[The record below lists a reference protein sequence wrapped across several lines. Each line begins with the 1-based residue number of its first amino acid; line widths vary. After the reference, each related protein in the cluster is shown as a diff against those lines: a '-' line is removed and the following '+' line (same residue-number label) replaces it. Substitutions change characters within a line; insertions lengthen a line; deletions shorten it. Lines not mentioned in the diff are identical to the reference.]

1 MLPGQFH
8 GRVVIWG
15 VILVN
20 RKMMLCGLAAVSL
33 MLPACATIT
42 RGTSQKF
49 DIDTT
54 PTAANVELSTGQTCV
69 SPCKLKLKRKHGF
82 IVTAKKEGYE
92 PAKAVIDSRVRGG
105 GVAGGVGNVVA
116 GGLIGIAVDASSGAM
131 NDLTPNPL
139 HLTLNPV
146 AVAAETGAA
155 PAATADAA
163 VAAPATEAAQEA
175 PVTEAPAAAEAATPT
190 DGE

>member
-8 GRVVIWG
+8 GRGVIWG
-15 VILVN
+15 VIIVN

-69 SPCKLKLKRKHGF
+69 SPCKLKLKRKTGF
-82 IVTAKKEGYE
+82 TVTAKKDGFE
-92 PAKAVIDSRVRGG
+92 PAKAVIESRIRGG

-146 AVAAETGAA
+146 AAAAETSVAPVAA
-155 PAATADAA
+155 DTA
-163 VAAPATEAAQEA
+163 VAAPASEAAQEA
-175 PVTEAPAAAEAATPT
+175 TTTDAAPAAEAAAPT
-190 DGE
+190 GGE